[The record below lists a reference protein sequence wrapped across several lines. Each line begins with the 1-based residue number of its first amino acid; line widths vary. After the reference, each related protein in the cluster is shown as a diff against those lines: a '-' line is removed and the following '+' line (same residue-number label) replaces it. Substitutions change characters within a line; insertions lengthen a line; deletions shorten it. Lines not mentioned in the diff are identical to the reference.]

1 MKQNYLSI
9 LLIFFFLPH
18 LTYSQTTIP
27 FDFGTLPHATEFGAT
42 TNVEGFTFTINSSD
56 PSDDIIYDDGAFR
69 PNSTSALYDDNLD
82 IGGITQWKITKT
94 DGSEF
99 HLVSIYLQDAG
110 FASETGTITAYK
122 GGLEVT
128 GSRVNISFDGLQTLS
143 GNPNYENIDEFR
155 IEAVDINFY
164 LDDLTYNIPLPADT
178 TPPVF
183 ENSKPAA
190 SSIVQTSLT
199 LETDIDEAGTIY
211 YVIVPNGATAPTS
224 AEVKAG
230 TGNGGSGQITSGNA
244 AVNTGGFTNNFA
256 VTGLT
261 AGTAYDVYV
270 VAQDD
275 EGTPNLQTS
284 PTKVDVTTTKY
295 PLTITANASQS
306 KIYGATEPTLTYTF
320 TGFVNGD
327 VEGDLDTP
335 VSIARAV
342 GEDVE
347 NYTITPSAAADVNYS
362 VSFVTAQFAIT
373 QAGLTV
379 TANADQSKTYGA
391 TEPTLTY
398 TFTGLQGTDN
408 EASLDTPVNI
418 ARTVGEDVGNYT
430 ITPSAAA
437 DVNYNVSFVTAQ
449 FAITQAGLTVT
460 ANASQS
466 KIYGATEPTLTYTIT
481 GFVNG
486 DNEASLD
493 TPVSIAR
500 VVGEDVGNYTI
511 TPSAAAD
518 VNYNVSF
525 VAAQFTITQAG
536 LTITGLTGDNK
547 EYDDTTDAT
556 ASGTPALSGVV
567 SGDDAVLGGSPVFTF
582 ASSNVGTEITINT
595 TGYTINGTDLGNYT
609 LTQPTLSGAITAK
622 ELTIIGI
629 TGSDKVY
636 DGTTVASASGTP
648 TLSGVL
654 SNDNVVLGGTPVFT
668 FESAE
673 LGTDIAITTTGFIIT
688 GSDNA
693 NYTLTQP
700 SLSADIFATLGVDD
714 IRDVQ
719 LSLKLFPN
727 PSVNFIKISGLSEK
741 ANYIIYNLLGK
752 EILRGKVLNEEN
764 IFIHDLS
771 KGTYFIKVENAKAI
785 KFIKM

>member
-1 MKQNYLSI
+1 MV
-9 LLIFFFLPH
+9 
-18 LTYSQTTIP
+18 LTYAEIP
-27 FDFGTLPHATEFGAT
+27 Y
-42 TNVEGFTFTINSSD
+42 
-56 PSDDIIYDDGAFR
+56 DIIYDDGALR
-69 PNSTSALYDDNLD
+69 PNGTGALYDDNLD

-110 FASETGTITAYK
+110 FGSENGTITAYK
-122 GGLEVT
+122 DGAEVT
-128 GSRVNISFDGLQTLS
+128 GSTVNLDFNGLQTLS

-155 IEAVDINFY
+155 IIAIDINFY

-183 ENSKPAA
+183 ENSKPAV

-244 AVNTGGFTNNFA
+244 AVNSGGFTNNFA

-295 PLTITANASQS
+295 PLTITSNVSQS

-327 VEGDLDTP
+327 NEASLDTP
-335 VSIARAV
+335 VSIARV
-342 GEDVE
+342 
-347 NYTITPSAAADVNYS
+347 
-362 VSFVTAQFAIT
+362 
-373 QAGLTV
+373 
-379 TANADQSKTYGA
+379 
-391 TEPTLTY
+391 
-398 TFTGLQGTDN
+398 
-408 EASLDTPVNI
+408 
-418 ARTVGEDVGNYT
+418 VGEDVGNYT

-466 KIYGATEPTLTYTIT
+466 KIYGATEPTLTYTLAGFQGTDNEASLDTPVSIARAVGEDVGNYTIT
-481 GFVNG
+481 PSAAADVNYNVSFVTAPFAITQAGLTVTANASQSKIYGATEPTLTYTLAGFQGTDNEASLDTPVSIARAVGEDVGNYTITPSAAADVNYNVSFVTAQFAITQAG
-486 DNEASLD
+486 LTVTANASQSKIYGATEPTLTYTLAGFQGTDNEASLD

-525 VAAQFTITQAG
+525 VTAQFAITQAG
-536 LTITGLTGDNK
+536 LTVTANASQSKIYG
-547 EYDDTTDAT
+547 AT
-556 ASGTPALSGVV
+556 
-567 SGDDAVLGGSPVFTF
+567 
-582 ASSNVGTEITINT
+582 E
-595 TGYTINGTDLGNYT
+595 
-609 LTQPTLSGAITAK
+609 PTLN
-622 ELTIIGI
+622 
-629 TGSDKVY
+629 VY
-636 DGTTVASASGTP
+636 PCRIPRNG
-648 TLSGVL
+648 
-654 SNDNVVLGGTPVFT
+654 
-668 FESAE
+668 
-673 LGTDIAITTTGFIIT
+673 
-688 GSDNA
+688 
-693 NYTLTQP
+693 
-700 SLSADIFATLGVDD
+700 
-714 IRDVQ
+714 
-719 LSLKLFPN
+719 
-727 PSVNFIKISGLSEK
+727 
-741 ANYIIYNLLGK
+741 
-752 EILRGKVLNEEN
+752 
-764 IFIHDLS
+764 
-771 KGTYFIKVENAKAI
+771 
-785 KFIKM
+785 

>member
-9 LLIFFFLPH
+9 LLILFFLPH

-27 FDFGTLPHATEFGAT
+27 FDFGTLPHATQFGAT
-42 TNVEGFTFTINSSD
+42 TNIEGFTFTINSSD
-56 PSDDIIYDDGAFR
+56 PSDDIIYDDGALR
-69 PNSTSALYDDNLD
+69 PNGTGALYDDNLD

-110 FASETGTITAYK
+110 FGSENGTITAYK
-122 GGLEVT
+122 DGAEVT
-128 GSRVNISFDGLQTLS
+128 GSTVNLDFNGLQTLS

-155 IEAVDINFY
+155 IIAIDINFY

-183 ENSKPAA
+183 ENSKPAV

-244 AVNTGGFTNNFA
+244 AVNSGGFTNNFA

-295 PLTITANASQS
+295 PLTITSNVSQS

-327 VEGDLDTP
+327 NEASLDTP
-335 VSIARAV
+335 VSIARV
-342 GEDVE
+342 
-347 NYTITPSAAADVNYS
+347 
-362 VSFVTAQFAIT
+362 
-373 QAGLTV
+373 
-379 TANADQSKTYGA
+379 
-391 TEPTLTY
+391 
-398 TFTGLQGTDN
+398 
-408 EASLDTPVNI
+408 
-418 ARTVGEDVGNYT
+418 VGEDVGNYT

-466 KIYGATEPTLTYTIT
+466 KIYGATEPTLTYTLA
-481 GFVNG
+481 GFQG
-486 DNEASLD
+486 TDNEASLD

-518 VNYNVSF
+518 VNYSVSF
-525 VAAQFTITQAG
+525 VTAQFAITQAG
-536 LTITGLTGDNK
+536 LTIIGLVGDNK
-547 EYDDTTDAT
+547 
-556 ASGTPALSGVV
+556 
-567 SGDDAVLGGSPVFTF
+567 VF
-582 ASSNVGTEITINT
+582 
-595 TGYTINGTDLGNYT
+595 
-609 LTQPTLSGAITAK
+609 
-622 ELTIIGI
+622 
-629 TGSDKVY
+629 

-648 TLSGVL
+648 VLSGVL
-654 SNDNVVLGGTPVFT
+654 SNDDVVLEGNPVFI

-673 LGTDIAITTTGFIIT
+673 LGTDITITTTGFIIT
-688 GSDNA
+688 GNDNG

-700 SLSADIFATLGVDD
+700 TLSADIVATLGVDD
-714 IRDVQ
+714 ITDMK

-752 EILRGKVLNEEN
+752 EIAKGKVLNEEN
-764 IFIHDLS
+764 IFIQGLS
-771 KGTYFIKVENAKAI
+771 NGTYFIKIKNAKAL
-785 KFIKM
+785 KFMKM

>member
-9 LLIFFFLPH
+9 LLILFFLPH

-27 FDFGTLPHATEFGAT
+27 FDFGTLPHATQFGAT
-42 TNVEGFTFTINSSD
+42 TNIEGFTFTINSSD
-56 PSDDIIYDDGAFR
+56 PSDDIIYDDGALR
-69 PNSTSALYDDNLD
+69 PNGTGALYDDNLD

-110 FASETGTITAYK
+110 FGSENGTITAYK
-122 GGLEVT
+122 DGAEVT
-128 GSRVNISFDGLQTLS
+128 GSTVNLDFNGLQTLS

-155 IEAVDINFY
+155 IIAIDINFY

-183 ENSKPAA
+183 ENSKPAV

-244 AVNTGGFTNNFA
+244 AVNSGGFTNNFA

-295 PLTITANASQS
+295 PLTITS
-306 KIYGATEPTLTYTF
+306 
-320 TGFVNGD
+320 
-327 VEGDLDTP
+327 
-335 VSIARAV
+335 
-342 GEDVE
+342 
-347 NYTITPSAAADVNYS
+347 
-362 VSFVTAQFAIT
+362 
-373 QAGLTV
+373 
-379 TANADQSKTYGA
+379 
-391 TEPTLTY
+391 
-398 TFTGLQGTDN
+398 
-408 EASLDTPVNI
+408 
-418 ARTVGEDVGNYT
+418 
-430 ITPSAAA
+430 
-437 DVNYNVSFVTAQ
+437 NV
-449 FAITQAGLTVT
+449 
-460 ANASQS
+460 SQS

-525 VAAQFTITQAG
+525 VTAQFAITQAGLTVTANASQSKIYGATEPTLTYTLAGFQGIDNEASLDTPVSIARAVGEDVGNYTITPSAAADVNYSVSFVTAQFAITQAG
-536 LTITGLTGDNK
+536 LTIIGLVGDNK
-547 EYDDTTDAT
+547 
-556 ASGTPALSGVV
+556 
-567 SGDDAVLGGSPVFTF
+567 VF
-582 ASSNVGTEITINT
+582 
-595 TGYTINGTDLGNYT
+595 
-609 LTQPTLSGAITAK
+609 
-622 ELTIIGI
+622 
-629 TGSDKVY
+629 

-648 TLSGVL
+648 VLSGVL
-654 SNDNVVLGGTPVFT
+654 SNDDVVLEGNPVFI

-673 LGTDIAITTTGFIIT
+673 LGTDITITTTGFIIT
-688 GSDNA
+688 GNDNG

-700 SLSADIFATLGVDD
+700 TLSADIVATLGVDD
-714 IRDVQ
+714 ITDMK

-752 EILRGKVLNEEN
+752 EIAKGKVLNEEN
-764 IFIHDLS
+764 IFIQGLS
-771 KGTYFIKVENAKAI
+771 NGTYFIKIKNAKAL
-785 KFIKM
+785 KFMKM

>member
-9 LLIFFFLPH
+9 LLILFFLPH

-27 FDFGTLPHATEFGAT
+27 FDFGTLPHATQFGAT
-42 TNVEGFTFTINSSD
+42 TNIEGFTFTINSSD
-56 PSDDIIYDDGAFR
+56 PSDDIIYDDGALR
-69 PNSTSALYDDNLD
+69 PNGTGALYDDNLD

-110 FASETGTITAYK
+110 FGSENGTITAYK
-122 GGLEVT
+122 DGAEVT
-128 GSRVNISFDGLQTLS
+128 GSTVNLDFNGLQTLS

-155 IEAVDINFY
+155 IIAIDINFY

-183 ENSKPAA
+183 ENSKPAV

-244 AVNTGGFTNNFA
+244 AVNSGGFTNNFA

-295 PLTITANASQS
+295 PLTITSNVSQS

-320 TGFVNGD
+320 
-327 VEGDLDTP
+327 
-335 VSIARAV
+335 
-342 GEDVE
+342 
-347 NYTITPSAAADVNYS
+347 
-362 VSFVTAQFAIT
+362 
-373 QAGLTV
+373 
-379 TANADQSKTYGA
+379 
-391 TEPTLTY
+391 
-398 TFTGLQGTDN
+398 
-408 EASLDTPVNI
+408 
-418 ARTVGEDVGNYT
+418 
-430 ITPSAAA
+430 
-437 DVNYNVSFVTAQ
+437 
-449 FAITQAGLTVT
+449 
-460 ANASQS
+460 
-466 KIYGATEPTLTYTIT
+466 T

-525 VAAQFTITQAG
+525 VTAPFAITQAGLTVTANASQSKIYGATEPTLTYTLAGFQGTDNEASLDTPVSIARVVGEDVGNYTITPSAAADVNYSVSFVTAQFAITQAG
-536 LTITGLTGDNK
+536 LTIIGLVGDNK
-547 EYDDTTDAT
+547 
-556 ASGTPALSGVV
+556 
-567 SGDDAVLGGSPVFTF
+567 VF
-582 ASSNVGTEITINT
+582 
-595 TGYTINGTDLGNYT
+595 
-609 LTQPTLSGAITAK
+609 
-622 ELTIIGI
+622 
-629 TGSDKVY
+629 

-648 TLSGVL
+648 VLSGVL
-654 SNDNVVLGGTPVFT
+654 SNDDVVLEGNPVFI

-673 LGTDIAITTTGFIIT
+673 LGTDITITTTGFIIT
-688 GSDNA
+688 GNDNG

-700 SLSADIFATLGVDD
+700 TLSADIVATLGVDD
-714 IRDVQ
+714 ITDMK

-752 EILRGKVLNEEN
+752 EIAKGKVLNEEN
-764 IFIHDLS
+764 IFIQGLS
-771 KGTYFIKVENAKAI
+771 NGTYFIKIKNAKAL
-785 KFIKM
+785 KFMKM

>member
-9 LLIFFFLPH
+9 LLILFFLPH

-27 FDFGTLPHATEFGAT
+27 FDFGTLPHATQFGAT
-42 TNVEGFTFTINSSD
+42 TNIEGFTFTINSSD
-56 PSDDIIYDDGAFR
+56 PSDDIIYDDGALR
-69 PNSTSALYDDNLD
+69 PNGTGALYDDNLD

-110 FASETGTITAYK
+110 FGSENGTITAYK
-122 GGLEVT
+122 DGAEVT
-128 GSRVNISFDGLQTLS
+128 GSTVNLDFNGLQTLS

-155 IEAVDINFY
+155 IIAIDINFY

-183 ENSKPAA
+183 ENSKPAV

-244 AVNTGGFTNNFA
+244 AVNSGGFTNNFA

-295 PLTITANASQS
+295 PLTITSNVSQS

-327 VEGDLDTP
+327 NEASLDTP
-335 VSIARAV
+335 VSIARV
-342 GEDVE
+342 
-347 NYTITPSAAADVNYS
+347 
-362 VSFVTAQFAIT
+362 
-373 QAGLTV
+373 
-379 TANADQSKTYGA
+379 
-391 TEPTLTY
+391 
-398 TFTGLQGTDN
+398 
-408 EASLDTPVNI
+408 
-418 ARTVGEDVGNYT
+418 VGEDVGNYT

-466 KIYGATEPTLTYTIT
+466 KIYGATEPTLTYTLA
-481 GFVNG
+481 GFQG
-486 DNEASLD
+486 TDNEASLD

-518 VNYNVSF
+518 VNYSVSF
-525 VAAQFTITQAG
+525 VTAPFAVTQAG
-536 LTITGLTGDNK
+536 LTIIGLVGDNK
-547 EYDDTTDAT
+547 
-556 ASGTPALSGVV
+556 
-567 SGDDAVLGGSPVFTF
+567 VF
-582 ASSNVGTEITINT
+582 
-595 TGYTINGTDLGNYT
+595 
-609 LTQPTLSGAITAK
+609 
-622 ELTIIGI
+622 
-629 TGSDKVY
+629 

-648 TLSGVL
+648 VLSGVL
-654 SNDNVVLGGTPVFT
+654 SNDDVVLEGNPVFI

-673 LGTDIAITTTGFIIT
+673 LGTDITITTTGFIIT
-688 GSDNA
+688 GNDNG

-700 SLSADIFATLGVDD
+700 TLSADIVATLGVDD
-714 IRDVQ
+714 ITDMK

-752 EILRGKVLNEEN
+752 EIAKGKVLNEEN
-764 IFIHDLS
+764 IFIQGLS
-771 KGTYFIKVENAKAI
+771 NGTYFIKIKNAKAL
-785 KFIKM
+785 KFMKM